1 MIVQRS
7 MVVRWMSLTFIG
19 STLNFTDKS
28 QETMVL
34 IRFNAV
40 RTALYNTLTASNIHL
55 SILKRRNAKLMALK
69 TTVYRKPTL
78 LNGSWRMV

>member
-1 MIVQRS
+1 MCIHRMKLEYRKMIVKRS

-34 IRFNAV
+34 ICFNAV
-40 RTALYNTLTASNIHL
+40 RTVLYVNMHLQHLTFTCLFSKDTMQN
-55 SILKRRNAKLMALK
+55 
-69 TTVYRKPTL
+69 
-78 LNGSWRMV
+78 